1 MPHLSFTALANPRR
15 GNAWLVA
22 CVLLAASVIAVEF
35 INPKLLPHPKAA
47 PAYRPYGDGGRQV
60 LSDKTLANTRV
71 YAADV
76 VRIID
81 GDTFVARMRTGPGGA
96 VETRVRLRSID
107 AAELHA
113 RCSKELRLALA
124 ARAALQRLL
133 AEGSVMLSHVGP
145 DKYPGRIDAN
155 VATRQHQRRLD
166 GDALRRLRARLRR
179 RAAWQLVQK
188 LTTEDGRQR
197 TDRVPHCAL
206 IRRLSSGVCLPIT
219 TTGVPTPTRAN
230 KSVTSSLSMRMQPCE
245 TKWPIEDG
253 WLVPWMA

>member
-1 MPHLSFTALANPRR
+1 MPHLSFRALANPRR
-15 GNAWLVA
+15 SNASLVA
-22 CVLLAASVIAVEF
+22 CALLAASVIAVEL
-35 INPKLLPHPKAA
+35 INPNLLPHPKAT
-47 PAYRPYGDGGRQV
+47 PAYRPYGDGGRQA
-60 LSDKTLANTRV
+60 LADKRV
-71 YAADV
+71 YEAEV

-155 VATRQHQRRLD
+155 VATRGTNDISAAMLSGGYARAYDGGRR
-166 GDALRRLRARLRR
+166 GSWCR
-179 RAAWQLVQK
+179 
-188 LTTEDGRQR
+188 
-197 TDRVPHCAL
+197 
-206 IRRLSSGVCLPIT
+206 
-219 TTGVPTPTRAN
+219 
-230 KSVTSSLSMRMQPCE
+230 
-245 TKWPIEDG
+245 
-253 WLVPWMA
+253 

>member
-1 MPHLSFTALANPRR
+1 MLHPSFPALANPRR

-22 CVLLAASVIAVEF
+22 CVLLAASVIGVEF
-35 INPKLLPHPKAA
+35 INPNLLPHPKAA
-47 PAYRPYGDGGRQV
+47 PAYRPYGDGGRQA
-60 LSDKTLANTRV
+60 LANTRV
-71 YAADV
+71 YAAEV

-81 GDTFVARMRTGPGGA
+81 GDTFVARMRTGPGGE

-155 VATRQHQRRLD
+155 VATRNNVDVSAAMLNGGWARAYDGGRR
-166 GDALRRLRARLRR
+166 GTWCR
-179 RAAWQLVQK
+179 
-188 LTTEDGRQR
+188 
-197 TDRVPHCAL
+197 
-206 IRRLSSGVCLPIT
+206 
-219 TTGVPTPTRAN
+219 
-230 KSVTSSLSMRMQPCE
+230 
-245 TKWPIEDG
+245 
-253 WLVPWMA
+253 

>member
-1 MPHLSFTALANPRR
+1 MPRLSFTALANPRR

-35 INPKLLPHPKAA
+35 INPNLLPHPKAA
-47 PAYRPYGDGGRQV
+47 PAYRPYGDGGRQA
-60 LSDKTLANTRV
+60 LADKTPANTRV
-71 YAADV
+71 YAAEV

-155 VATRQHQRRLD
+155 VTTRNNVDVSAAMLNGGWARAYDGGRR
-166 GDALRRLRARLRR
+166 GSWCR
-179 RAAWQLVQK
+179 
-188 LTTEDGRQR
+188 
-197 TDRVPHCAL
+197 
-206 IRRLSSGVCLPIT
+206 S
-219 TTGVPTPTRAN
+219 
-230 KSVTSSLSMRMQPCE
+230 
-245 TKWPIEDG
+245 
-253 WLVPWMA
+253 

>member
-1 MPHLSFTALANPRR
+1 MPRLSFSALANPRR

-22 CVLLAASVIAVEF
+22 CVLLATSVIAIEF
-35 INPKLLPHPKAA
+35 INPNLLPHPKAA
-47 PAYRPYGDGGRQV
+47 PAYRPYGDGGRQAFADKV
-60 LSDKTLANTRV
+60 LADKVLADKALANTRV
-71 YAADV
+71 YAAEV

-81 GDTFVARMRTGPGGA
+81 GDTFVARMRTGPAGE

-155 VATRQHQRRLD
+155 VATQNNVDVSAAMLNGGWARAYDGGRR
-166 GDALRRLRARLRR
+166 GTWCR
-179 RAAWQLVQK
+179 
-188 LTTEDGRQR
+188 
-197 TDRVPHCAL
+197 
-206 IRRLSSGVCLPIT
+206 
-219 TTGVPTPTRAN
+219 
-230 KSVTSSLSMRMQPCE
+230 
-245 TKWPIEDG
+245 
-253 WLVPWMA
+253 

>member
-22 CVLLAASVIAVEF
+22 CVLLAVSVIAVEL
-35 INPKLLPHPKAA
+35 INPNLLPRPKAT

-60 LSDKTLANTRV
+60 VTDTRV
-71 YAADV
+71 YAAEV

-81 GDTFVARMRTGPGGA
+81 GDTFVARMRTGPGGE

-133 AEGSVMLSHVGP
+133 AEGSVMLSHVGR

-155 VATRQHQRRLD
+155 VVTRNKVDVSAAMLNGGWARSYDGGRR
-166 GDALRRLRARLRR
+166 GTWCR
-179 RAAWQLVQK
+179 
-188 LTTEDGRQR
+188 
-197 TDRVPHCAL
+197 
-206 IRRLSSGVCLPIT
+206 
-219 TTGVPTPTRAN
+219 
-230 KSVTSSLSMRMQPCE
+230 
-245 TKWPIEDG
+245 
-253 WLVPWMA
+253 

>member
-1 MPHLSFTALANPRR
+1 MPHLSFSALSHPRR

-22 CVLLAASVIAVEF
+22 CVLLGLGVIAVEF
-35 INPKLLPHPKAA
+35 INPNLLPHPKAT

-60 LSDKTLANTRV
+60 LADKALAGTRV
-71 YAADV
+71 YAAEV

-81 GDTFVARMRTGPGGA
+81 GDTFVARMQTAPGRD

-133 AEGSVMLSHVGP
+133 ADGRVTLSRVGP

-155 VATRQHQRRLD
+155 VATRGTNDISAAMLSGGFARAYDGGRR
-166 GDALRRLRARLRR
+166 GTWCR
-179 RAAWQLVQK
+179 
-188 LTTEDGRQR
+188 
-197 TDRVPHCAL
+197 
-206 IRRLSSGVCLPIT
+206 
-219 TTGVPTPTRAN
+219 
-230 KSVTSSLSMRMQPCE
+230 
-245 TKWPIEDG
+245 
-253 WLVPWMA
+253 

>member
-22 CVLLAASVIAVEF
+22 CVLLAASVIAVEY
-35 INPKLLPHPKAA
+35 INPSLLPHPKAM
-47 PAYRPYGDGGRQV
+47 PMSAYRPYGDGGRQ
-60 LSDKTLANTRV
+60 TLADKRV
-71 YAADV
+71 YAAEV

-81 GDTFVARMRTGPGGA
+81 GDTFVARMRTGPGRD

-133 AEGSVMLSHVGP
+133 ADGSVMLSHVGP

-155 VATRQHQRRLD
+155 VATRSTNDISAAMLSGGFARAYDGGRR
-166 GDALRRLRARLRR
+166 GTWCR
-179 RAAWQLVQK
+179 
-188 LTTEDGRQR
+188 
-197 TDRVPHCAL
+197 
-206 IRRLSSGVCLPIT
+206 
-219 TTGVPTPTRAN
+219 
-230 KSVTSSLSMRMQPCE
+230 
-245 TKWPIEDG
+245 
-253 WLVPWMA
+253 

>member
-1 MPHLSFTALANPRR
+1 MPRLSFTALANPRR

-35 INPKLLPHPKAA
+35 INPKLLPHPKAT

-60 LSDKTLANTRV
+60 LADKALADNVLADKALANTRV
-71 YAADV
+71 YAAEV

-81 GDTFVARMRTGPGGA
+81 GDTFVARMRTGPGGE

-133 AEGSVMLSHVGP
+133 ADGSVMLSHVGP

-155 VATRQHQRRLD
+155 VATHSTNDISAAMLSGGFARAYDGGRR
-166 GDALRRLRARLRR
+166 GSWCR
-179 RAAWQLVQK
+179 
-188 LTTEDGRQR
+188 
-197 TDRVPHCAL
+197 
-206 IRRLSSGVCLPIT
+206 S
-219 TTGVPTPTRAN
+219 
-230 KSVTSSLSMRMQPCE
+230 
-245 TKWPIEDG
+245 
-253 WLVPWMA
+253 

>member
-1 MPHLSFTALANPRR
+1 MPRLSFTALANPRR

-22 CVLLAASVIAVEF
+22 CVLLAASVIAVEL
-35 INPKLLPHPKAA
+35 INPNLLPHPKAA
-47 PAYRPYGDGGRQV
+47 PAYRPYGDGGRQI
-60 LSDKTLANTRV
+60 LADKTLANTRV
-71 YAADV
+71 YAAEV

-81 GDTFVARMRTGPGGA
+81 GDTFVARMRTGPGGE

-155 VATRQHQRRLD
+155 VATHSTNDISAAMLSGGFARAYNGGRR
-166 GDALRRLRARLRR
+166 GSWCR
-179 RAAWQLVQK
+179 
-188 LTTEDGRQR
+188 
-197 TDRVPHCAL
+197 
-206 IRRLSSGVCLPIT
+206 
-219 TTGVPTPTRAN
+219 
-230 KSVTSSLSMRMQPCE
+230 
-245 TKWPIEDG
+245 
-253 WLVPWMA
+253 

>member
-1 MPHLSFTALANPRR
+1 MPYLSFAALANPRR
-15 GNAWLVA
+15 GNVWLVA

-35 INPKLLPHPKAA
+35 INPNLLPHPKAT
-47 PAYRPYGDGGRQV
+47 PAYRPYGDGGRQA
-60 LSDKTLANTRV
+60 LANTRV

-81 GDTFVARMRTGPGGA
+81 GDTFVARMRTGPGGE

-155 VATRQHQRRLD
+155 VATRSTNDISAAMLSGGFARAYDGGRR
-166 GDALRRLRARLRR
+166 GSWCR
-179 RAAWQLVQK
+179 
-188 LTTEDGRQR
+188 
-197 TDRVPHCAL
+197 
-206 IRRLSSGVCLPIT
+206 S
-219 TTGVPTPTRAN
+219 
-230 KSVTSSLSMRMQPCE
+230 
-245 TKWPIEDG
+245 
-253 WLVPWMA
+253 

>member
-22 CVLLAASVIAVEF
+22 CVLLAASVIAVEL
-35 INPKLLPHPKAA
+35 INPNLLLHPKAT
-47 PAYRPYGDGGRQV
+47 PAYRPYGDGGRQAA
-60 LSDKTLANTRV
+60 ANTRV
-71 YAADV
+71 YAAEV

-81 GDTFVARMRTGPGGA
+81 GDTFVARMRTGPGRE

-113 RCSKELRLALA
+113 RCSKELRQALA

-155 VATRQHQRRLD
+155 VATHSTNDISAAMLSGGFARAYDGGRR
-166 GDALRRLRARLRR
+166 GSWCR
-179 RAAWQLVQK
+179 
-188 LTTEDGRQR
+188 
-197 TDRVPHCAL
+197 
-206 IRRLSSGVCLPIT
+206 
-219 TTGVPTPTRAN
+219 
-230 KSVTSSLSMRMQPCE
+230 
-245 TKWPIEDG
+245 
-253 WLVPWMA
+253 

>member
-1 MPHLSFTALANPRR
+1 MAAAMPHLSFVALANPRR

-35 INPKLLPHPKAA
+35 INPNLLPHPKATS
-47 PAYRPYGDGGRQV
+47 AYRPYGDAGRQAQ
-60 LSDKTLANTRV
+60 ANTRV
-71 YAADV
+71 YTAEV

-81 GDTFVARMRTGPGGA
+81 GDTFVARLHTGPGGE

-145 DKYPGRIDAN
+145 DKYPGRVDAN
-155 VATRQHQRRLD
+155 VTTR
-166 GDALRRLRARLRR
+166 
-179 RAAWQLVQK
+179 
-188 LTTEDGRQR
+188 
-197 TDRVPHCAL
+197 
-206 IRRLSSGVCLPIT
+206 
-219 TTGVPTPTRAN
+219 N
-230 KSVTSSLSMRMQPCE
+230 N
-245 TKWPIEDG
+245 
-253 WLVPWMA
+253 

>member
-1 MPHLSFTALANPRR
+1 MPYLSFAALANPRR
-15 GNAWLVA
+15 GNVWLVA

-35 INPKLLPHPKAA
+35 INPNLLPHPKAT
-47 PAYRPYGDGGRQV
+47 PAYRPYGDGGRQA
-60 LSDKTLANTRV
+60 LANTRV

-81 GDTFVARMRTGPGGA
+81 GDTFVARMRTGPGGE

-133 AEGSVMLSHVGP
+133 ADGSVTLSRVGP

-155 VATRQHQRRLD
+155 VATRSTNDISAAMLSGGFARAYDGGRR
-166 GDALRRLRARLRR
+166 GTWCR
-179 RAAWQLVQK
+179 
-188 LTTEDGRQR
+188 
-197 TDRVPHCAL
+197 
-206 IRRLSSGVCLPIT
+206 
-219 TTGVPTPTRAN
+219 
-230 KSVTSSLSMRMQPCE
+230 
-245 TKWPIEDG
+245 
-253 WLVPWMA
+253 